1 MVDEVLALTVAWK
14 RGSGLVT
21 SVTSLLPENG
31 FVQTV
36 AVKLLLKLGSH
47 CSHLFNNQ
55 GEVMSGK
62 LEFRLVVTENDN
74 EVLSKL
80 LSFDQVEAIVY
91 NAHDIEDNADMFGL
105 AARHPASK
113 VRAAVAWNHCL
124 PESVVKALYADKSIN
139 VLRRLVWNARFKEM
153 ATLEQIEKLLGLDTE
168 IAETIA
174 NNIQDFKG
182 AGTEKLDELLVTHA
196 DPSVARSL
204 ASSYNTPE
212 KLLKTLLTHADP
224 GVAGAAK
231 DLLSKRIIS

>member
-1 MVDEVLALTVAWK
+1 
-14 RGSGLVT
+14 
-21 SVTSLLPENG
+21 
-31 FVQTV
+31 
-36 AVKLLLKLGSH
+36 
-47 CSHLFNNQ
+47 
-55 GEVMSGK
+55 MSGK
-62 LEFRLVVTENDN
+62 LEFKLVVTENDN

-80 LSFDQVEAIVY
+80 LSYRQVEGIVF
-91 NAHDIEDNADMFGL
+91 NAPDNKDSADMYAV
-105 AARHPASK
+105 AARHPASG
-113 VRAAVAWNHCL
+113 VREAIASNQCL

-196 DPSVARSL
+196 DPSVARNL

-231 DLLSKRIIS
+231 DLLSKRVIS